1 MKTDI
6 LRNLLRPRR
15 YFYLRSKRN
24 KQAFG
29 MTSRH
34 EQHWLRTY
42 AAETYR
48 GIGAIVD
55 LGCFFGA
62 TTISLAE
69 GLLLNSRA
77 RQKQIHA
84 YDLFSWDEVY
94 EAWAKG
100 KEVEGLLTVG
110 DSFLPEFLRRTQ
122 KWRDYI
128 VVHEEDLRHARW
140 EWGPIEFLFIDAMK
154 SRELAGAI
162 ATNFFPHL
170 VASKSYV
177 AHQDFAHFYT
187 PWIHLLT
194 FRLRDYFSIVA
205 DVPRSGTTVFR
216 CEKELLRKDLEMDL
230 SLCACSAD
238 ELEAAFDYSMSLVAD
253 EKKANIIAAKAM
265 AYCER
270 GDIARAREIVTQ
282 TQYGPD
288 SLAGELERVKGLVA
302 PKPGR

>member
-1 MKTDI
+1 
-6 LRNLLRPRR
+6 
-15 YFYLRSKRN
+15 
-24 KQAFG
+24 

>member
-1 MKTDI
+1 
-6 LRNLLRPRR
+6 
-15 YFYLRSKRN
+15 
-24 KQAFG
+24 
-29 MTSRH
+29 MTSRQ

-42 AAETYR
+42 AAQTYR

-84 YDLFSWDEVY
+84 YDLFSWDEFY

-100 KEVEGLLTVG
+100 KEVEGLFTVG
-110 DSFLPEFLRRTQ
+110 GSFLPEFLRRTQ
-122 KWRDYI
+122 RWRDYI
-128 VVHEEDLRHARW
+128 VVHEEDLGHARW
-140 EWGPIEFLFIDAMK
+140 EWGPIEFLFVDAMK
-154 SRELAGAI
+154 SSELASAI
-162 ATNFFPHL
+162 ATNFFPNL
-170 VASKSYV
+170 VPSKSYV

-216 CEKELLRKDLEMDL
+216 CEKELLRKDSEIDL
-230 SLCACSAD
+230 SLPSCSAA
-238 ELEAAFDYSMSLVAD
+238 EIEAAFDYSLGLVTD
-253 EKKANIIAAKAM
+253 DKKPNIVAAKAM
-265 AYCER
+265 AYIHR
-270 GDIARAREIVTQ
+270 GDFDRAREVVEANRW
-282 TQYGPD
+282 GAK
-288 SLAGELERVKGLVA
+288 SLGQELETVKGLIRQET
-302 PKPGR
+302 GNE